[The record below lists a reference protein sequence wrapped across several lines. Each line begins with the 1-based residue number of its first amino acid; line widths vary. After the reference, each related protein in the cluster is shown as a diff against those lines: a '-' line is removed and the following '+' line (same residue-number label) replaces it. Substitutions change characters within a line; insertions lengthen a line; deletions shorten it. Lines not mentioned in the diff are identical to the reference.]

1 MATRWFRAVFTIG
14 KCLTITPPYDSRI
27 SLSQKIYT
35 SVLVTTITTLVAMS
49 IITKRGYQGY
59 TYDKVTVNL
68 ILDFILSIF
77 CSYTPLSI
85 ALWKEQQW
93 ENLMQNLRSILFTN
107 KNTKKI
113 LRHVKICFAK
123 MATNLVILILIY
135 SFWANHFGPFYY
147 SQRYGILYIEL
158 LLVYSFNTFL
168 SLILNVLLTQYQYLN
183 HQLDEQMGSKVVFT
197 QKLVHSLKD
206 IEQSLCFLKD
216 TIEIVNSAF
225 GWPLV
230 LSISFTILHILNKF
244 HFMFIILLFPDEV
257 VLQRIIADAVSVL
270 LTFVSTDDGNSQFD
284 IFFTVLYRHSDCLLR
299 PGPQGSRRD
308 VVEILQVEKKN

>member
-1 MATRWFRAVFTIG
+1 
-14 KCLTITPPYDSRI
+14 
-27 SLSQKIYT
+27 
-35 SVLVTTITTLVAMS
+35 
-49 IITKRGYQGY
+49 
-59 TYDKVTVNL
+59 
-68 ILDFILSIF
+68 
-77 CSYTPLSI
+77 
-85 ALWKEQQW
+85 
-93 ENLMQNLRSILFTN
+93 
-107 KNTKKI
+107 
-113 LRHVKICFAK
+113 

>member
-1 MATRWFRAVFTIG
+1 MATRWFRVVFTIG
-14 KCLTITPPYDSRI
+14 KCLTITPPYDSRM

-49 IITKRGYQGY
+49 IIKKRGYQGY

-68 ILDFILSIF
+68 ILDFILSTF
-77 CSYTPLSI
+77 CSYTSLSI

-93 ENLMQNLRSILFTN
+93 ENLMQNLRSILFNN

-113 LRHVKICFAK
+113 LRHVKICFAR

-135 SFWANHFGPFYY
+135 SFWANHFGPYYY

-168 SLILNVLLTQYQYLN
+168 SLILNILLTQYQYLN
-183 HQLDEQMGSKVVFT
+183 HQLDEEMGCKMVCT
-197 QKLVHSLKD
+197 QKLINSLKNV
-206 IEQSLCFLKD
+206 EESLCFLKD

-284 IFFTVLYRHSDCLLR
+284 IFFTVLYRHSDYLLR
-299 PGPQGSRRD
+299 PSPQRSRRD
-308 VVEILQVEKKN
+308 AVEILQVEKKN

>member
-1 MATRWFRAVFTIG
+1 LLCGRNNNG
-14 KCLTITPPYDSRI
+14 KFDAK
-27 SLSQKIYT
+27 SQKYIVHQQKYKENPPT
-35 SVLVTTITTLVAMS
+35 CKNLFCKNGHKFSDFNSDLFF
-49 IITKRGYQGY
+49 QG
-59 TYDKVTVNL
+59 
-68 ILDFILSIF
+68 
-77 CSYTPLSI
+77 
-85 ALWKEQQW
+85 
-93 ENLMQNLRSILFTN
+93 
-107 KNTKKI
+107 
-113 LRHVKICFAK
+113 H
-123 MATNLVILILIY
+123 
-135 SFWANHFGPFYY
+135 HFGPFYY

>member
-1 MATRWFRAVFTIG
+1 MATRWFRVVFTIG
-14 KCLTITPPYDSRI
+14 KCLTITPPYDSRM

-35 SVLVTTITTLVAMS
+35 SVLVTTITTLVVMS
-49 IITKRGYQGY
+49 IIKKRGYQGY

-68 ILDFILSIF
+68 ILDFILSTF
-77 CSYTPLSI
+77 CSYTSLSI

-113 LRHVKICFAK
+113 LRHVKICFAR

-183 HQLDEQMGSKVVFT
+183 HQLDEEMGCKVVCT

-206 IEQSLCFLKD
+206 TSKKVC
-216 TIEIVNSAF
+216 AF
-225 GWPLV
+225 
-230 LSISFTILHILNKF
+230 
-244 HFMFIILLFPDEV
+244 
-257 VLQRIIADAVSVL
+257 
-270 LTFVSTDDGNSQFD
+270 
-284 IFFTVLYRHSDCLLR
+284 
-299 PGPQGSRRD
+299 
-308 VVEILQVEKKN
+308 